1 MKGQQKRMSPS
12 HILSHYFIFIQL
24 YVYFKRYIFLY

>member
-1 MKGQQKRMSPS
+1 MKGQPEAHVPP
-12 HILSHYFIFIQL
+12 HILSRYFIFIQL

>member
-1 MKGQQKRMSPS
+1 MKGQQKRMSPP
-12 HILSHYFIFIQL
+12 HILSRYFIFIQL